1 MNNLKG
7 KYKYIFIDAD
17 DTLWEN
23 ESYFRDAEVKF
34 AELLAEYTTPK
45 GVQELLWAKQEEN
58 IPLFGYGSKT
68 YMIGMVDA
76 ALELCGGS
84 TPAHIY
90 KGIKKIIIDLAFH
103 DLDIVDGVE
112 DTLKVLS
119 KDYILI
125 VATKG
130 DLVEQ
135 LNKFR
140 VSGLAKYFH
149 HIEVME
155 HKNEQNYLEL
165 ISKHDLNP
173 EELLM
178 IGNSVKSDIAPVVNI
193 GGRAIYIQHETSWDH
208 EYMELPESD
217 RIVEVEKI
225 EDVLNFL

>member
-17 DTLWEN
+17 DTLWDN
-23 ESYFRDAEVKF
+23 EQYFRDAEVKF
-34 AELLAEYTTPK
+34 AKLLAEYTTSE

-68 YMIGMVDA
+68 YMIGMFDA
-76 ALELCGGS
+76 ALELCGGEIPS
-84 TPAHIY
+84 HIY
-90 KGIKKIIIDLAFH
+90 KGIKKIIIDLAYH
-103 DLDIVDGVE
+103 KLTIIDGVE
-112 DTLKVLS
+112 ETLKALS
-119 KDYILI
+119 KDYIL
-125 VATKG
+125 VLATKG

-135 LNKFR
+135 SNKFR

-165 ISKHDLNP
+165 VAKHDIMP

-178 IGNSVKSDIAPVVNI
+178 IGNSVRSDIAPVINI
-193 GGRAIYIQHETSWDH
+193 GGRAIYIQHEITWDH

-217 RIVEVEKI
+217 RIIEVDKFENILKY
-225 EDVLNFL
+225 L

>member
-17 DTLWEN
+17 DTLWDN
-23 ESYFRDAEVKF
+23 EQYFRDAEVKF
-34 AELLAEYTTPK
+34 AELLSDYVEPE
-45 GVQELLWAKQEEN
+45 GVKELLWQKQEDN

-76 ALELCGGS
+76 AIELCNGNMPS
-84 TPAHIY
+84 HIY
-90 KGIKKIIIDLAFH
+90 YGIKKIIIDLAFH
-103 DLDIVDGVE
+103 KLPIIEGVE
-112 DTLKVLS
+112 ETLKVLS
-119 KDYILI
+119 KDYILV

-135 LNKFR
+135 TNKFR

-165 ISKHDLNP
+165 IAKHDLAP

-178 IGNSVKSDIAPVVNI
+178 IGNSVRSDIAPVVNI
-193 GGRAIYIQHETSWDH
+193 GGRAIYIEHEITWDH
-208 EYMELPESD
+208 EYMELPKSD
-217 RIVEVEKI
+217 RIIEVKELK
-225 EDVLNFL
+225 EVLKFL